1 MLPSK
6 FDGEIDAEQ
15 ERALTIPLPRQRLA
29 SNTIDTLN
37 SLRSEQNTLVEA
49 EYAFKVKQTFSS
61 PCAETHPDYMSAQC
75 AF

>member
-29 SNTIDTLN
+29 SNTIDTLELFA
-37 SLRSEQNTLVEA
+37 LRT
-49 EYAFKVKQTFSS
+49 EYFG
-61 PCAETHPDYMSAQC
+61 
-75 AF
+75 